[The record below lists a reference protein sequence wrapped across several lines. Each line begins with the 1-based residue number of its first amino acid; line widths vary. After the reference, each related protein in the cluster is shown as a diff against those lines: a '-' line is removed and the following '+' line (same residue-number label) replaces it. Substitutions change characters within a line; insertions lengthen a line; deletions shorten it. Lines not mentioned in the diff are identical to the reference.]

1 MEAMVRS
8 VFTFCSGDATCPAT
22 VMRTIASDEM
32 IKIVGDRRKKGKNDL
47 YFDNN
52 HYLCKHNL
60 ILLQKSAAYEYPTTE
75 QRHLTVVHDDN
86 RSADGSLRTAT
97 GDDSYGRAQ
106 KSGQPHLFF
115 TQYRHSPY
123 AAEAYGEGRQCA
135 GAHHRVQRDRPEDAQ
150 REPL

>member
-1 MEAMVRS
+1 MGAMARS
-8 VFTFCSGDATCPAT
+8 VFTICSGDATGSAT
-22 VMRTIASDEM
+22 MMRTIASDEM
-32 IKIVGDRRKKGKNDL
+32 IKIAGGRRKKGEKDL

-75 QRHLTVVHDDN
+75 QRHHTVVHDGN

-123 AAEAYGEGRQCA
+123 AAEAYGEGRQCV